1 MMTVYVATTYWIDSD
16 YMSYPEEAG
25 DNNVYGA
32 MSSVKRRS
40 GVCMQWGMVCV
51 PESMHRFTKCCTG
64 LNCVCNLW
72 KSHCKCRAK
81 LG

>member
-1 MMTVYVATTYWIDSD
+1 MIVCVITAYWIESD
-16 YMSYPEEAG
+16 YMSYPEDD
-25 DNNVYGA
+25 DNSILRA
-32 MSSVKRRS
+32 MSTVKRRG
-40 GVCMQWGMVCV
+40 GVCMHWGMVCV
-51 PESMHRFTKCCTG
+51 PESMHRFTKCCAG